1 MNVLLKIV
9 QGPNAGAEIILAE
22 GMTVSLGKGDSCDI
36 LLADQAIADVACE
49 LEVSEERVRML
60 LPGGAEE
67 RLEPFRVKFLGETT
81 AIAVGPETGAWD
93 ELVWPSRGNSF
104 APESEDV
111 TPDVPPSLE
120 TSSADSAAVPA
131 KKNSC
136 RGCGCAMVLLFT
148 APVIAIAI
156 IFLLWPFRS
165 QVAGLL
171 GPGVSVRVRPAVRAV
186 HDAGLAA
193 YGFAVDFAKG
203 FASKGEAENAV
214 PPPPCIDDVAAE
226 YGLSCVETNGVCVL
240 SGNFSTRARRLS
252 ATAAAYAV
260 KPGVSLDLSDDE
272 SLRSAA
278 AEVLDLVGEGKLMVH
293 SATNRIV
300 ELAGFSSGAAC
311 LRAVLEAIR
320 ADVPNVR
327 NVDCSRVRLGEAFGV
342 TGVAALENDV
352 PSKPTMKGVKTTRV
366 RQDKRKSSAPKMPV
380 VGVMTLP
387 YPCIV
392 LKDGSRVTEGA
403 EFGGFIIDKIGA
415 DTIRIKGP
423 EGVFEWK
430 P

>member
-1 MNVLLKIV
+1 M
-9 QGPNAGAEIILAE
+9 A
-22 GMTVSLGKGDSCDI
+22 
-36 LLADQAIADVACE
+36 
-49 LEVSEERVRML
+49 
-60 LPGGAEE
+60 
-67 RLEPFRVKFLGETT
+67 
-81 AIAVGPETGAWD
+81 
-93 ELVWPSRGNSF
+93 
-104 APESEDV
+104 
-111 TPDVPPSLE
+111 
-120 TSSADSAAVPA
+120 
-131 KKNSC
+131 
-136 RGCGCAMVLLFT
+136 LLFT

-171 GPGVSVRVRPAVRAV
+171 GPGVSVRVHPAVRAV

-226 YGLSCVETNGVCVL
+226 YGLSCVETNGSCVL

-260 KPGVSLDLSDDE
+260 KPGVALDLSDDE
-272 SLRSAA
+272 SLRSAT

-352 PSKPTMKGVKTTRV
+352 PSTPTMKGVKTTRV